1 MRRLPMILGLV
12 AVLAA
17 LGCGG
22 HNSASTASATALSG
36 GPHGI
41 GSKPPPPPPMP
52 TLRH

>member
-1 MRRLPMILGLV
+1 MRRLPMVLGLL

-22 HNSASTASATALSG
+22 HNSGSTASVTALSG
-36 GPHGI
+36 GPRGI
-41 GSKPPPPPPMP
+41 GSKPPPPPAMP